1 MVVVG
6 RVGQPS
12 AVLLS
17 RNTDLH
23 FKFRPR
29 SVELDGELCLAPVSR
44 PQRRK
49 AHQKEAGVGDG
60 AKTWLGKSL
69 LLFWGRTSATLM
81 LSLGKLMKMCGSSIS
96 CESLTNHS
104 LIAPFFAVEPECL
117 FSFDEASGKN
127 HFQIKLP
134 RSCELPYLWTA
145 IFMLRLASGD
155 NDFITASDE

>member
-17 RNTDLH
+17 RNIDLH
-23 FKFRPR
+23 FKVCSQ
-29 SVELDGELCLAPVSR
+29 SVELDGKLCSPGISPTEGGGR
-44 PQRRK
+44 PRK
-49 AHQKEAGVGDG
+49 GPEKVDG
-60 AKTWLGKSL
+60 TKTSLGKSF

-81 LSLGKLMKMCGSSIS
+81 LSLGKLMKMCGNSIS

-104 LIAPFFAVEPECL
+104 LIAPFFAVPECL

-134 RSCELPYLWTA
+134 RSCELSYLWTA